1 MSIAS
6 SRSRRDIE
14 AKNYAEMKGEDEGT
28 LIPIRT

>member
-14 AKNYAEMKGEDEGT
+14 AKNYAEMEGEDEGT
-28 LIPIRT
+28 LISIGT